1 MLSLEIARAH
11 IRALEHDAERARTR
25 AAEPARRRMRDF
37 MRRSH

>member
-11 IRALEHDAERARTR
+11 IRALEQDAERSRVHTPAR
-25 AAEPARRRMRDF
+25 PRRRMRDL